1 MRAKLLSLLLLLL
14 LACSGYAASPDG
26 TVEVLQMPSWVE
38 RDGKRRAARVG
49 MTLRDGDQVRTGRSA
64 RVVLRLAEGSQ
75 VKIGENAH
83 FVLSSLQQDESDNKL
98 FSRRAQRVERGFSI
112 YYIVGVKR
120 ISSRAGSQCWCGDR
134 RDPGYRLLGEVV
146 S

>member
-64 RVVLRLAEGSQ
+64 RVVLRKLSQ
-75 VKIGENAH
+75 IILLCREFYDLV
-83 FVLSSLQQDESDNKL
+83 
-98 FSRRAQRVERGFSI
+98 RR
-112 YYIVGVKR
+112 
-120 ISSRAGSQCWCGDR
+120 
-134 RDPGYRLLGEVV
+134 
-146 S
+146 